1 MKDILKMSYKE
12 RNTYLSNIDVDKEL
26 AKAINYRIRID
37 NKTSIF
43 ASQLIRKNYK
53 LFFGTNKEPK
63 TVNEKFNYLLVI
75 LSVFVSLDVYDEFIK
90 ESESLWKTMYLD
102 IH

>member
-12 RNTYLSNIDVDKEL
+12 RTSYLSNIDVDKEL
-26 AKAINYRIRID
+26 AKAIDYRIRID
-37 NKTSIF
+37 NKASIF

-63 TVNEKFNYLLVI
+63 TPNEKFNYLLII
-75 LSVFVSLDVYDEFIK
+75 LSVFISLDVYDEFIK
-90 ESESLWKTMYLD
+90 ESD
-102 IH
+102 Q